1 MFGNFPED
9 QSIWDTRVL
18 ILMKSGKILVT
29 KHYNSFGGNRFGRI
43 RKRWVPCWESIL
55 RSGIR
60 GPHICGQPQKGN
72 RDLGSGVAGGS
83 TTLRVGDSGNE
94 TKLFGSLWKCGGKEI
109 ASFSAMYSLTN
120 TG

>member
-1 MFGNFPED
+1 M
-9 QSIWDTRVL
+9 
-18 ILMKSGKILVT
+18 T
-29 KHYNSFGGNRFGRI
+29 KHYNFFGGDRFGQ
-43 RKRWVPCWESIL
+43 
-55 RSGIR
+55 IR
-60 GPHICGQPQKGN
+60 GGCLVGSQYRDWGFVGHTSVGSLRY

-83 TTLRVGDSGNE
+83 TTLMVGNSGNE